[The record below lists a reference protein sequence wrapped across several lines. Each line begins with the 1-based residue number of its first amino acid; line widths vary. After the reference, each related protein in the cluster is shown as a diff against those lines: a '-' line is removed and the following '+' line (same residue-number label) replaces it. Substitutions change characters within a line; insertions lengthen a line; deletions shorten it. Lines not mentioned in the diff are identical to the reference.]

1 MGAPSLHWLVV
12 GLPEVSSVALA
23 KASWPMWA
31 AKQTH
36 ITIGWVHGDNYDVV
50 TALQWDQL
58 RTEPLAAADPIQGR
72 VLPHPVPLTPFAH
85 PAELCRAI
93 RRPADG
99 WVATPTET
107 GELMDRL
114 MRHDTEGFGFLSEL
128 ADMFAT
134 VPA

>member
-1 MGAPSLHWLVV
+1 MNFLRWLVV
-12 GLPEVSSVALA
+12 DLPEVASP
-23 KASWPMWA
+23 KAATMEWPKWA

-58 RTEPLAAADPIQGR
+58 HTEPLAAADPIQGR

-85 PAELCRAI
+85 PAELCRAV

-107 GELMDRL
+107 EELMDRL
-114 MRHDTEGFGFLSEL
+114 MRFDPDGFGFLLEL
-128 ADMFAT
+128 ADMFAG
-134 VPA
+134 VGA